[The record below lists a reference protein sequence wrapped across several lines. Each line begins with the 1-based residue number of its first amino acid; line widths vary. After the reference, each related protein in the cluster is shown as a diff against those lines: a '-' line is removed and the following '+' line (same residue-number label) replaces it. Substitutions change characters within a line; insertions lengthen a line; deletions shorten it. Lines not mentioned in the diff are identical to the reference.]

1 MRKVRVELD
10 MILEIDVDEND
21 EELAEAEALTIARQR
36 VLADCGNG
44 KKYFEDEDVYMTNYG
59 AMVLDSEEV
68 DYANG

>member
-21 EELAEAEALTIARQR
+21 EMLAEAEALVIAKQK

-44 KKYFEDEDVYMTNYG
+44 KKYFEDENVYMANYG

-68 DYANG
+68 DYK

>member
-21 EELAEAEALTIARQR
+21 EMLAEAEALSIARQK

-44 KKYFEDEDVYMTNYG
+44 RKFFEDEDVYMSNYG
-59 AMVLDSEEV
+59 AMVLDSKEV
-68 DYANG
+68 DYDG

>member
-1 MRKVRVELD
+1 MRRVRVELD

-21 EELAEAEALTIARQR
+21 EMLAETEALSIARQK

-44 KKYFEDEDVYMTNYG
+44 RKFFEDEDVYMSNYG

-68 DYANG
+68 DYDG